1 MGANPSKH
9 WLLYLLIAAWIGGTG
24 GALAAQEPASSIPAA
39 NLIEPSE
46 LAARLQSPSA
56 EKPLILQVGS
66 RLLYSEAHIVGAEY
80 AGPGGEAAGLRALR
94 ARVHGLPKDALIVL
108 YCGCCPWSRCP
119 NIAPAFN
126 ELRSLGFTR
135 VEALHI
141 TDNFGTDWVQKGYPA
156 LKGR

>member
-1 MGANPSKH
+1 MGAHRSKPSLF
-9 WLLYLLIAAWIGGTG
+9 LLVIAAWIGGAG
-24 GALAAQEPASSIPAA
+24 CALAAHAPASSIPAA

-80 AGPGGEAAGLRALR
+80 AGPGGDAAGLRVLR
-94 ARVHGLPKDALIVL
+94 SRVARLPKGALIVI
-108 YCGCCPWSRCP
+108 YCGCCPWDRCP

-126 ELRSLGFTR
+126 ELRLLRFTR

-141 TDNFGTDWVQKGYPA
+141 ADNFGVDWVQKGYPA